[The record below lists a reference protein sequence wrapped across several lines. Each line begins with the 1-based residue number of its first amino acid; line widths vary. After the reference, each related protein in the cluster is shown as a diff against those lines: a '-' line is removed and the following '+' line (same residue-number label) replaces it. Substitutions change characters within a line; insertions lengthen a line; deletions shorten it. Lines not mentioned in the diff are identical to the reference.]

1 MATLIVS
8 VIHAFWHLPAYFIKG
23 AITSTGE
30 FDPTLFVANS
40 LAIIAGSFVW
50 TLLFNHA
57 AGSIFFATLV
67 HAASNAMSG
76 NLAAFLNL
84 QDLNPWFAFMVSAFV
99 AVLVVMTR
107 GRLGYLGAQGS
118 KRDLA

>member
-50 TLLFNHA
+50 TWLFNNA

-76 NLAAFLNL
+76 HLPAILNL
-84 QDLNPWFAFMVSAFV
+84 QDPNPWFAFGVSAIV
-99 AVLVVMTR
+99 AVLVIVLTR
-107 GRLGYLGAQGS
+107 GRLGYSGAQG
-118 KRDLA
+118 R